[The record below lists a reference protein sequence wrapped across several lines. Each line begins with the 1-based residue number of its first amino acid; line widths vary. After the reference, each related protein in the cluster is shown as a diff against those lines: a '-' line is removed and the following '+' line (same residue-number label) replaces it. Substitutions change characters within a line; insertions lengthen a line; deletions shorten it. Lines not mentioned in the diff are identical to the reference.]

1 MKIVTIIASI
11 FSLFV
16 NLAFGSSDNPNR
28 DTLFRNNLIQE
39 NSVDEIYQ
47 VSYKKLI
54 IPAIG
59 IGYGVL
65 SLTDD
70 RLKELNNS
78 TRFEIG
84 EHSPSRIKADN
95 YTQFIPGALVYGLN
109 AFGLEGKHGFKDRSI
124 ILATSLLI
132 STAIVTPTKQLVKE
146 QRPDGSN
153 NLSFPSGHTA
163 TAFATAHF
171 MFREYR
177 GNNLWLSLLGY
188 PFAIFTGTY
197 RTFNDKHWV
206 GDVVA
211 GAGIGILSTE
221 IAYWSFPPVS
231 KLLGRNMGKK
241 TVILPY
247 YQSNK
252 AGFNCFLT
260 F

>member
-1 MKIVTIIASI
+1 MACW
-11 FSLFV
+11 FFV
-16 NLAFGSSDNPNR
+16 NLASGMSIYPSLDTLSGKGSSYSDSLDKMYKPS
-28 DTLFRNNLIQE
+28 F
-39 NSVDEIYQ
+39 
-47 VSYKKLI
+47 KKLI
-54 IPAIG
+54 IPSAC

-65 SLTDD
+65 SLTIPGI
-70 RLKELNNS
+70 KEINSS

-84 EHSPSRIKADN
+84 EHSSSHIKLDN

-109 AFGLEGKHGFKDRSI
+109 EIGIKGKHGFKDRSI

-132 STAIVTPTKQLVKE
+132 STAIVTPTKHLISE

-153 NLSFPSGHTA
+153 SLSFPSGHTA

-177 GNNLWLSLLGY
+177 EYNLWLSLLGY

-197 RTFNDKHWV
+197 RTFNDKHWI

-221 IAYWSFPPVS
+221 IAYWSFPKIS
-231 KLLGRNMGKK
+231 KLFGNEQANKMLL
-241 TVILPY
+241 LPY
-247 YQSNK
+247 YKPNQL
-252 AGFNCFLT
+252 GFNCIIKF
-260 F
+260 

>member
-1 MKIVTIIASI
+1 MKRATVIVPI

-16 NLAFGSSDNPNR
+16 NLAFGRSADLHR
-28 DTLFRNNLIQE
+28 DTLFRNNFIPE
-39 NSVDEIYQ
+39 DSVGKIYQ
-47 VSYKKLI
+47 PGYKKLI
-54 IPAIG
+54 IPTVL

-65 SLTDD
+65 SLTSD

-95 YTQFIPGALVYGLN
+95 YTQFIPGALVYGFN
-109 AFGLEGKHGFKDRSI
+109 AFGVQGKHGFKDRSV

-132 STAIVTPTKQLVKE
+132 STAIVTPTKHLIKE
-146 QRPDGSN
+146 RRPDGSN

-177 GNNLWLSLLGY
+177 ENNLWLSLLGY

-221 IAYWSFPPVS
+221 IAYWSFPAMS
-231 KLLGRNMGKK
+231 KLLGNNLRKK
-241 TVILPY
+241 TLIIPY

-252 AGFNCFLT
+252 VGFSYVLT

>member
-1 MKIVTIIASI
+1 MKRATLIVPI

-16 NLAFGSSDNPNR
+16 NLAFARSVDPNL
-28 DTLFRNNLIQE
+28 DTLLRINFIQE
-39 NSVDEIYQ
+39 DSVGKIYQ
-47 VSYKKLI
+47 PNYKKLI

-65 SLTDD
+65 SLTND

-84 EHSPSRIKADN
+84 EHSPSPIKADN

-109 AFGLEGKHGFKDRSI
+109 ALGVQGKHDFKDRSI

-132 STAIVTPTKQLVKE
+132 STAIVTPTKHLIKE
-146 QRPDGSN
+146 RRPDGSN

-177 GNNLWLSLLGY
+177 GNNMLLSLLGY

-221 IAYWSFPPVS
+221 IAYWSFPAMS
-231 KLLGRNMGKK
+231 KLLGNNLGKN
-241 TVILPY
+241 TFILPY

-252 AGFNCFLT
+252 VGLNYVWT